1 MMSNTPKD
9 LVRSFYEADVLKDTD
24 KLSTFLHPE
33 IELYWNSSFGF
44 NKKDFSAIQ
53 TMFKEMST
61 SFETFRAET
70 SHILSEGN
78 TVTVRYSYFAKTIEE
93 PEKEQVIAHFI
104 TIWEIKENKLYRG
117 YQISQQGDETLENLE
132 TFVVK

>member
-1 MMSNTPKD
+1 MSNTPKD

-44 NKKDFSAIQ
+44 SKKDFNAIK
-53 TMFKEMST
+53 TMFEEMSS
-61 SFETFRAET
+61 SFLSFRTEIT
-70 SHILSEGN
+70 HLLSDAD
-78 TVTVRYSYFAKTIEE
+78 TVTVRYTYFAKTIEK
-93 PEKEQVIAHFI
+93 PEKEDAIGHFI
-104 TIWEIKENKLYRG
+104 TIWEIREHKLYRG
-117 YQISQQGDETLENLE
+117 YQISQQGDETSENLE